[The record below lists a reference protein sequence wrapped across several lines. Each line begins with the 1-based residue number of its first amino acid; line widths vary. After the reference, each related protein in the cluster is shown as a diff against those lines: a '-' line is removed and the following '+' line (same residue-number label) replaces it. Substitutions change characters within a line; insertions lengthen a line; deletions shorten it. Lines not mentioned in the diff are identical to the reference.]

1 MDFFNGD
8 PIQSSILDE
17 FYLHLDHSFLQI
29 QKPIACPFNSSLK
42 CTVGV
47 HPVFDGCDSGITI
60 DWSLSAGTRV
70 PRAQRTGCAS
80 RNKRDHSGEELFTN
94 QLLLPVHLLPL
105 EELRKYHL
113 RHNHKPSKKTI
124 DELAQ
129 TLKSHRQKEDKRFIN
144 KWLLEELSE

>member
-8 PIQSSILDE
+8 PIQSSILVE

-60 DWSLSAGTRV
+60 DWSLSDMKTRIGFGT
-70 PRAQRTGCAS
+70 
-80 RNKRDHSGEELFTN
+80 
-94 QLLLPVHLLPL
+94 
-105 EELRKYHL
+105 
-113 RHNHKPSKKTI
+113 
-124 DELAQ
+124 
-129 TLKSHRQKEDKRFIN
+129 HREKEDARFIN
-144 KWLLEELSE
+144 KWLLEDLS